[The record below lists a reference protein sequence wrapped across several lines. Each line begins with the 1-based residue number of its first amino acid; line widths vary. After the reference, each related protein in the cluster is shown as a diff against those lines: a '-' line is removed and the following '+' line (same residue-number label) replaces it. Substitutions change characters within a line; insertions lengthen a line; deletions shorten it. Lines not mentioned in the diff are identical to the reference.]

1 MSEDDPESLEIRTAD
16 PGRPAPLYAAVE
28 RALEQAIAG
37 GRLAPGTVLTEGPVA
52 RLFGSSRTP
61 VRTAMGELAARGML
75 ERFSGRGFL
84 VPGAEAP
91 RRVKLTPAML
101 GLEEGAPE
109 PQMGAAERIAR
120 DFEGSVARALPFGL
134 FRVHEQAAADHYD
147 VSRNVIRELLSRLQ
161 DRGLVQKNPRSHW
174 MIGPLTARDVAHYFA
189 IREAPE
195 PLALA
200 ESAPRLPGR
209 ELADMLERVAAA
221 QEDPDD
227 LPPPVIEELESDLH
241 VRLLAAS
248 PNPHLLRMIRQ
259 SQIAL
264 VVNRVFAEFVGSR
277 PFALAMGE
285 HRIVLEFLT
294 RGSWSAGADAMA
306 EHMRLSA
313 ERTRR
318 RLMAVSVFPQ
328 PELPGYL
335 IRESN

>member
-1 MSEDDPESLEIRTAD
+1 MSEDDPERLETRTVD

-28 RALEQAIAG
+28 RTLEQAIAG

-52 RLFGSSRTP
+52 ALFGSSRTP

-75 ERFSGRGFL
+75 ERFAGRGFL
-84 VPGAEAP
+84 VPGGEAP

-189 IREAPE
+189 IREALE

-209 ELADMLERVAAA
+209 ELADMLERVVAA
-221 QEDPDD
+221 QEEPDD

-294 RGSWSAGADAMA
+294 RGSWQAGADAMA

>member
-1 MSEDDPESLEIRTAD
+1 MSEDPEDALDPRGAEA
-16 PGRPAPLYAAVE
+16 GRPAPLYAAIE
-28 RALEQAIAG
+28 RALERAIVSGA
-37 GRLAPGTVLTEGPVA
+37 LAPGTVLTEGPVA
-52 RLFGSSRTP
+52 KLFGSSRTP
-61 VRTAMGELAARGML
+61 VRTAMGELAARGLL
-75 ERFSGRGFL
+75 ERFAGRGFL
-84 VPGAEAP
+84 APGADRP
-91 RRVKLTPAML
+91 NRVKLTPAML

-120 DFEGSVARALPFGL
+120 DFEGAVARALPFGL

-189 IREAPE
+189 IREALE

-209 ELADMLERVAAA
+209 ELADMLERVIAA
-221 QEDPDD
+221 QDDPDD

-294 RGSWSAGADAMA
+294 RGSWAAGADAMA

-335 IRESN
+335 IRESA

>member
-1 MSEDDPESLEIRTAD
+1 MTHDPSAPPVESDGAA
-16 PGRPAPLYAAVE
+16 RPAPLYAAVE
-28 RALEQAIAG
+28 RTLETAIES
-37 GRLAPGTVLTEGPVA
+37 GRLPPGTVLTEGPLA

-61 VRTAMGELAARGML
+61 VRTAMAELAARGRL
-75 ERFSGRGFL
+75 ERFSGRGFV
-84 VPGAEAP
+84 VPGADAP
-91 RRVKLTPAML
+91 RRAALTPAML
-101 GLEEGAPE
+101 GLDQGAPE
-109 PQMGAAERIAR
+109 PQPGAAERIAR
-120 DFEGSVARALPFGL
+120 EFEGSVARALPFGL

-161 DRGLVQKNPRSHW
+161 ERGLVQKNPRSHW

-189 IREAPE
+189 IREKLE
-195 PLALA
+195 PLALT
-200 ESAPRLPGR
+200 ESAPRLPGGA
-209 ELADMLERVAAA
+209 LADMLERVIAA
-221 QEDPDD
+221 QDEPDD
-227 LPPPVIEELESDLH
+227 LPPPVIEELENDLH

-264 VVNRVFAEFVGSR
+264 AVNRVFAEFVGSR
-277 PFALAMGE
+277 PFGLAMGE
-285 HRIVLEFLT
+285 HRIVLEFMA

-328 PELPGYL
+328 PDLPGYL
-335 IRESN
+335 IREND